1 MSGQTPSEGRRAEGG
16 LRHVQPTLP
25 ASHSPSPPFLRH
37 NGCLGVVT
45 AYAIGSNFKQVGKK
59 KSAQWGGRGNKVM
72 EVPPLL
78 CAHTGLGLMPHSPSS
93 PAPTNVSV

>member
-1 MSGQTPSEGRRAEGG
+1 MYNLPCLPLIPPPLPSSGTTAAWVSSPLMQSAATSSRWGRLKR
-16 LRHVQPTLP
+16 
-25 ASHSPSPPFLRH
+25 
-37 NGCLGVVT
+37 
-45 AYAIGSNFKQVGKK
+45 
-59 KSAQWGGRGNKVM
+59 AQWGGGMEVM